1 MWDRSP
7 RERTRISLRCIG
19 LRSGV
24 PAPRR
29 PRRDLSPPR
38 RVSSMK
44 SIRSP
49 KASERR
55 LHRELCRRNRPQCD
69 GALEGAPSPSGP
81 PSFFELRQPQL
92 PIRMSESAAQVLY
105 WQSSPEVVRSA
116 AISLRLK
123 EKPCRPAAALRRQ
136 LPVAWL
142 RGLIARSAE
151 TWISACP
158 ARPPRNGR
166 WQALPYIQPPHLRLR
181 PRVQKRPIPKP
192 PPRQRFRRDPGPG
205 PRTRKM
211 RLRMPLQ

>member
-7 RERTRISLRCIG
+7 RERTRISLRD
-19 LRSGV
+19 SGV

-49 KASERR
+49 RLRSADCIASHAGAIVRNATGRSKAR
-55 LHRELCRRNRPQCD
+55 LRPR
-69 GALEGAPSPSGP
+69 GP

-116 AISLRLK
+116 AMSLRLK

-136 LPVAWL
+136 LPVASL
-142 RGLIARSAE
+142 RGLIALSAE
-151 TWISACP
+151 TWISACA
-158 ARPPRNGR
+158 ARHPRNGR

-192 PPRQRFRRDPGPG
+192 PPRRRFRRDPGPG
-205 PRTRKM
+205 PRTRKT
-211 RLRMPLQ
+211 RLRMQPQ